1 MTTWDTVSH
10 CQKKISPVSL
20 NTFSLPR
27 NRSWVKGLS
36 LVDENR
42 QNEVPLTFTTSSPS
56 TIFNFSK
63 FSWSSC
69 GFIRHLSRPSKP
81 TKIESRQAELLF
93 TGLNCPYQDLPG
105 PAYTY
110 TYTHVRAQSSQ
121 WFHTILGELCGAH
134 ERRDAEDIP
143 GADRQP
149 PNAAGASTQGGPLVL
164 HVVSVRRKS
173 QVRAGILHFL
183 AVSLETTP

>member
-42 QNEVPLTFTTSSPS
+42 QNDVPLTFTTSSPS

-69 GFIRHLSRPSKP
+69 GFIRHLSKPSKP
-81 TKIESRQAELLF
+81 TKTESRQAESLF
-93 TGLNCPYQDLPG
+93 TGLNCPRQDLPG
-105 PAYTY
+105 PAYTPA
-110 TYTHVRAQSSQ
+110 RARRACSGSVPF
-121 WFHTILGELCGAH
+121 WVSFVEHTSVAMQKTSRELT
-134 ERRDAEDIP
+134 ES
-143 GADRQP
+143 P
-149 PNAAGASTQGGPLVL
+149 PALLELRLKVAPLFSTWC
-164 HVVSVRRKS
+164 R
-173 QVRAGILHFL
+173 
-183 AVSLETTP
+183 